1 MREPT
6 AASHDRSF
14 RSNSRLVGLYHAL
27 LRQQIDHFFPDAR
40 LHLEGDHSPIEW
52 QASTHRPN
60 YSIRGE
66 PDGIELS
73 IDWFGS
79 SYTFHPAS
87 PVPLLASERKLLEAI
102 VRVLDLRFRTLI
114 DADAIDR
121 SELFDYALE
130 DVIVTEY
137 LAPPSPMRLPV
148 AMEAMRMAA
157 LSTYEDRRVSS
168 GALLLGTEH
177 DPAFPERTNH
187 PDAPRYNVR
196 LTSIKIIH
204 RLCDGL
210 RTVFVVDCRGDLA
223 WAVDIQRWTERVQ
236 GHVPLSAPCPRR
248 YESHARATRTGD
260 HVGLVLTPSQEIKVF
275 AGGTLAFTF
284 SNARWRLMD
293 VPSKF
298 DAWTRSVGETAPP
311 GLAARLFQA
320 AMNLSEDRVGALIVL
335 IRDPEE
341 SLPNLVAPGDRI
353 EDHLVPDPDAPTEAD
368 HLPPRM
374 AKRALHHLIFSRRIN
389 DLDPSVLES
398 LAGVDGAVVVD
409 RRGNLMAFGAILRI
423 TPEAIL
429 AARAS
434 EGARTVAALAASYH
448 GPVLKVSQ
456 DGVLSMYLGG
466 RRVLEL

>member
-1 MREPT
+1 MPEPT
-6 AASHDRSF
+6 VPIPERSF

-27 LRQQIDHFFPDAR
+27 LRQQLDHFFPDSR
-40 LHLEGDHSPIEW
+40 LRLEGDHSPIHWNARPDE
-52 QASTHRPN
+52 PN
-60 YSIRGE
+60 YHLLSD
-66 PDGIELS
+66 PDGLDLI

-79 SYTFHPAS
+79 RYVFQPVS
-87 PVPLLASERKLLEAI
+87 PVPLLSSERRLVETI

-114 DADAIDR
+114 DIDAVDR
-121 SELFDYALE
+121 TELFDYALE

-137 LAPPSPMRLPV
+137 LNPPAPMRLPV

-168 GALLLGTEH
+168 GALLLGTET
-177 DPAFPERTNH
+177 DPAFPDRTNA

-210 RTVFVVDCRGDLA
+210 RTVFVVDRRGDLA
-223 WAVDIQRWTERVQ
+223 WAVDIERWTERVQ
-236 GHVPLSAPCPRR
+236 GHAPLPAPCPRR
-248 YESHARATRTGD
+248 FEHHARATRTGD
-260 HVGLVLTPSQEIKVF
+260 HVGLVLSPSQEIKVF
-275 AGGTLAFTF
+275 AGGVPVFTF
-284 SNARWRLMD
+284 ANARWRLLD
-293 VPSKF
+293 VPNKF
-298 DAWTRSVGETAPP
+298 ASWTRAVGDQAPP

-335 IRDPEE
+335 LRDPEE
-341 SLPNLVAPGDRI
+341 SLPHLVAPGDRI
-353 EDHLVPDPDAPTEAD
+353 EDMLPLDPDAPADPD

-374 AKRALHHLIFSRRIN
+374 AKRALHHLIFSRRVG
-389 DLDPSVLES
+389 DLDASVLEAV
-398 LAGVDGAVVVD
+398 AGIDGAVVVD
-409 RRGNLMAFGAILRI
+409 RRAQLLAFGAILRI

-456 DGVLSMYLGG
+456 DGVMSMFLGG
-466 RRVLEL
+466 RRVWEL

>member
-1 MREPT
+1 
-6 AASHDRSF
+6 
-14 RSNSRLVGLYHAL
+14 
-27 LRQQIDHFFPDAR
+27 
-40 LHLEGDHSPIEW
+40 
-52 QASTHRPN
+52 
-60 YSIRGE
+60 
-66 PDGIELS
+66 
-73 IDWFGS
+73 
-79 SYTFHPAS
+79 
-87 PVPLLASERKLLEAI
+87 
-102 VRVLDLRFRTLI
+102 
-114 DADAIDR
+114 
-121 SELFDYALE
+121 
-130 DVIVTEY
+130 
-137 LAPPSPMRLPV
+137 
-148 AMEAMRMAA
+148 
-157 LSTYEDRRVSS
+157 
-168 GALLLGTEH
+168 
-177 DPAFPERTNH
+177 
-187 PDAPRYNVR
+187 
-196 LTSIKIIH
+196 
-204 RLCDGL
+204 
-210 RTVFVVDCRGDLA
+210 
-223 WAVDIQRWTERVQ
+223 
-236 GHVPLSAPCPRR
+236 
-248 YESHARATRTGD
+248 
-260 HVGLVLTPSQEIKVF
+260 
-275 AGGTLAFTF
+275 
-284 SNARWRLMD
+284 MD

-466 RRVLEL
+466 RRVWEL

>member
-1 MREPT
+1 MREPM
-6 AASHDRSF
+6 APGHDRPF
-14 RSNSRLVGLYHAL
+14 RSNSRLVGLYHSL
-27 LRQQIDHFFPDAR
+27 LRQQLDHFFPDAR
-40 LHLEGDHSPIEW
+40 LHLEGDRSPIHFEGRID
-52 QASTHRPN
+52 RPN
-60 YSIRGE
+60 YTIQGD
-66 PDGIELS
+66 PDGIDLI

-79 SYTFHPAS
+79 RYSFQPVS
-87 PVPLLASERKLLEAI
+87 PVPLLASERKLVETIA
-102 VRVLDLRFRTLI
+102 RVLDLRFRTLI
-114 DADAIDR
+114 GADAIDR
-121 SELFDYALE
+121 TELFDYALE
-130 DVIVTEY
+130 DVIVTEF
-137 LAPPSPMRLPV
+137 LDPPSPMRLPV

-177 DPAFPERTNH
+177 DPAFPDRTNP

-210 RTVFVVDCRGDLA
+210 RTVFVVDHRGDLA
-223 WAVDIQRWTERVQ
+223 WAVDIGRWTERVQ
-236 GHVPLSAPCPRR
+236 GHAPLSAPCPRR
-248 YESHARATRTGD
+248 YEHHARATRTGD

-275 AGGTLAFTF
+275 AGGTLSFAF

-298 DAWTRSVGETAPP
+298 DAWCRAVGDAAPP
-311 GLAARLFQA
+311 GLASRLFQA

-335 IRDPEE
+335 LRDPEE
-341 SLPNLVAPGDRI
+341 SLPQLVAPGDRI
-353 EDHLVPDPDAPTEAD
+353 EDHLAPDPDVPSETD

-374 AKRALHHLIFSRRIN
+374 AKRALHHLIFSRRIA
-389 DLDPSVLES
+389 DLDASVLEA

-409 RRGNLMAFGAILRI
+409 RRGNLLAFGAILRI

-466 RRVLEL
+466 RRVWEL